1 LGAKVREFRVIL
13 GETGLILRGQSQTYH
28 AKQLAQQAM
37 EATRFPIT
45 ANEIEGVQLL
55 FLHGSGHLG

>member
-28 AKQLAQQAM
+28 AKQLAQQAIM

-45 ANEIEGVQLL
+45 ANEIEV
-55 FLHGSGHLG
+55 S